1 MPYLT
6 IFSHKRLTKEE
17 NLFDLFFA
25 FKGNRK
31 KGKNNPTRKSTYI
44 NLYKID

>member
-17 NLFDLFFA
+17 NLFDFFLLL
-25 FKGNRK
+25 KE
-31 KGKNNPTRKSTYI
+31 KGKKA
-44 NLYKID
+44 KITLPEKAHTLIFIK